1 MKLELFKSIRKI
13 SIHCKDQTVYRVNN
27 EFLNFTGYSNDS
39 IIGMSI
45 HEVSVLLKLDHQT
58 CLENIDDMSNCY
70 LFTKDN
76 EPIEINIYSEYN
88 IDNQTKVYHFESV
101 KNTSL
106 DNLNRNIFSVN
117 CDYKKSIALYSI
129 DNSILLKTNENY
141 IDLISSLYPSTK
153 DLIGKPPVSSDLI
166 LSCDVDDTG
175 VNKKEVKFKNKEGC
189 FVYFDLTTIP
199 LYIDGKKKY
208 ILNTICNVTEIVSTR
223 NHINKQR
230 KLLKTILDNISD
242 KIGIINKKGE
252 YTYKNKATRNIIEA
266 TSNTADSN
274 DTRDNSKEV
283 YDKVK
288 FYNIEGLE
296 IPFESMPAQKVLR
309 GEKFSNYIVL
319 GITDDSSQYNKAHGI
334 PIYDDNNNLN
344 GGVLI
349 YEDITDKIILEEYN
363 SFKEKTQNTLLN
375 YATLSYPQFNILYV
389 NNEAYHTM
397 KKNHPEIKSQLSLIG
412 KNFFEFSNLSNAEKI
427 NIKENINKFVTQKV
441 SSYIYTQKIPG
452 HKKDMYMKIIF
463 QPVYNS
469 DKTVDKINILGIDI
483 TDEKEDNEKMYKTL
497 KTQDDS
503 FENTSHELRTPLNL
517 ISSATQLLD
526 SYLKSDIS
534 KDKMIATNQIVIK
547 NSYRLKKLINDILD
561 STNLKEGL
569 EKLNLKNVDIVY
581 ITEDIIQS
589 VSSYVSERGLKIVF
603 DTDIE
608 EKIIQLDTYKFEKI
622 MLNLIS
628 NAIKFSDLGDIIF
641 ITISNKDEYV
651 EICIKDEGIGIDEK
665 SLNNIFDKF
674 YRADNSSNKNF
685 EGTGIGLYI
694 VKSLV
699 KLHRGNISVES
710 TVDEGTTFTL
720 KFPSVILKNKNASNY
735 SFDTT
740 NRSEVINTELSDI

>member
-1 MKLELFKSIRKI
+1 MKFELCKSIRKI
-13 SIHCKDQTVYRVNN
+13 SIHCKDQIVYRVDD
-27 EFLNFTGYSNDS
+27 EFLKCTGYTNDS

-45 HEVSVLLKLDHQT
+45 NQLSVLLKLNHQIY
-58 CLENIDDMSNCY
+58 LENTENMSNCY
-70 LFTKDN
+70 LFTKEN
-76 EPIEINIYSEYN
+76 EPIEVNIYSQYN
-88 IDNQTKVYHFESV
+88 IDNKTKVYHFEYV

-106 DNLNRNIFSVN
+106 NNLRRNLFSVN
-117 CDYKKSIALYSI
+117 CDYKKSVALYSI
-129 DNSILLKTNENY
+129 DNNILLKTNENY
-141 IDLISSLYPSTK
+141 IDLISSLYTSTK
-153 DLIGKPPVSSDLI
+153 DMIGKPPVSSDLI
-166 LSCDVDDTG
+166 LNCDVDDTG
-175 VNKKEVKFKNKEGC
+175 VNKKEVKFKNNDGC
-189 FVYFDLTTIP
+189 LVYFDLTTIP

-208 ILNTICNVTEIVSTR
+208 ILNTIYDVTEIILTR

-230 KLLKTILDNISD
+230 KLLKTILNNISD

-266 TSNTADSN
+266 TSNTEDSN
-274 DTRDNSKEV
+274 DTRDNIKEV
-283 YDKVK
+283 YNKVK
-288 FYNIEGLE
+288 FYNMEGLE
-296 IPFESMPAQKVLR
+296 IPFESMPAQKVLK
-309 GEKFSNYIVL
+309 GESFSDYIVL
-319 GITDDSSQYNKAHGI
+319 GVTNYSSQYNKAHGI
-334 PIYDDNNNLN
+334 PIYDDSNNLN

-363 SFKEKTQNTLLN
+363 SFKEKTQNTFLN
-375 YATLSYPQFNILYV
+375 YATLSYPQFNILYI

-397 KKNHPEIKSQLSLIG
+397 KKNYPDIKSQLSLIG
-412 KNFFEFSNLSNAEKI
+412 KNFFEFSNLNNMEQN
-427 NIKENINKFVTQKV
+427 NIKNNINKFVTQKV

-463 QPVYNS
+463 QPVYDN

-483 TDEKEDNEKMYKTL
+483 TDEKEANEKMYKTL

-526 SYLKSDIS
+526 TYLKSDIS

-561 STNLKEGL
+561 STNIKEGL
-569 EKLNLKNVDIVY
+569 EKLNLENVDIVY

-608 EKIIQLDTYKFEKI
+608 EKVIELDPYKFEKI
-622 MLNLIS
+622 MLNIIS
-628 NAIKFSDLGDIIF
+628 NAIKFSDTGNIIF
-641 ITISNKDEYV
+641 VNIFNKNEYIEISIQDQ
-651 EICIKDEGIGIDEK
+651 GIGIDEK
-665 SLNNIFDKF
+665 SLNSIFDKF
-674 YRADNSSNKNF
+674 YRADKSSSKKF

-699 KLHRGNISVES
+699 ELHKGEISVES
-710 TVDEGTTFTL
+710 TVGEGTTFTL
-720 KFPSVILKNKNASNY
+720 KLPSVILNNQNLTNY

-740 NRSEVINTELSDI
+740 NRAEFINTELSDI